1 MKHRITLLTAALIC
15 SMAFAAMAAT
25 KLPYDSSKPA
35 VPIQNVTGMAPAKGK
50 SGCVTGTFTKQPF
63 GTYTSL
69 SGYMQYEA
77 EVVTAA
83 GAAEPVTWE
92 LDGTPVA
99 VGSSFK
105 MTNEGGAAYS
115 RAVQRPYSAAGRTL
129 KSCVRRR

>member
-1 MKHRITLLTAALIC
+1 MKKIIVLTLGILVV
-15 SMAFAAMAAT
+15 MAAVALAGT
-25 KLPYDSSKPA
+25 KLGYDSSRPA

-69 SGYMQYEA
+69 TGYMQYEG

-99 VGSSFK
+99 VGSNFK
-105 MTNEGGAAYS
+105 MTNDGGAAYS